1 VITLHLLQIAPYIS
15 FEKSTFGKGARER
28 PTQTIRRADIKS
40 FAPFYPEELQKKNLK
55 SPKDMSNSDNPI
67 HQTSILDIIK
77 EKNEYVKVHGKTL
90 LRNDAVHKVGT
101 MFK

>member
-1 VITLHLLQIAPYIS
+1 
-15 FEKSTFGKGARER
+15 
-28 PTQTIRRADIKS
+28 
-40 FAPFYPEELQKKNLK
+40 
-55 SPKDMSNSDNPI
+55 MSNSDNPI